1 MTSTSAF
8 AAPTAVLTRNFANL
22 QKEIVDNITQE
33 ELDTYRS
40 WGAIDKA
47 PTMPF
52 FDDVKHQVSIDV
64 PIYAKIPTRLCNVD
78 RSYDRD
84 VNWSN
89 VKKFLLD
96 TRGFSYDSCQAI
108 EVIWVRSLNIFIVII
123 GQHRVIMCASAL
135 GFDADIPAKI
145 RLLDETLSEAEQI
158 IAESKIHHREAN
170 QTTAQKPHERG
181 NSGYIAGDSKSVE
194 NVNFCASLN
203 LGVKG
208 TEHLFPHENFKKTV
222 ESPWAIGNAR
232 KIAKD
237 SPRDLEFGM
246 LLLRDYLDG
255 NKIDG
260 KSIVAVTQYLVYFHD
275 QLKSTAENN
284 SMSKEEFVEDVF
296 DFAFNKQ
303 MNTTDD
309 WLSGTQMFR
318 GEATVIPVAR
328 LIKLTN
334 LYCRAHKMKIADGR
348 KKTNKS
354 KWVTVTDKVWEKF
367 LIITKTPDIL
377 ATIPNSILTQI

>member
-1 MTSTSAF
+1 MASMSAV
-8 AAPTAVLTRNFANL
+8 AAPTAVLKRNFANL
-22 QKEIVDNITQE
+22 QQEILDNLKQE
-33 ELDTYRS
+33 ELNTYRS

-47 PTMPF
+47 PNMPF
-52 FDDVKHQVSIDV
+52 FDDVKHQVTVDV
-64 PIYAKIPTRLCNVD
+64 PIYARIPTRLCNVD

-84 VNWSN
+84 VNWAN
-89 VKKFLLD
+89 VKKFITD
-96 TRGFSYDSCQAI
+96 THGFSYDACQAI
-108 EVIWVRSLNIFIVII
+108 EVIWIRSLDIFIVII
-123 GQHRVIMCASAL
+123 GQHRVIMCASSL
-135 GFDADIPAKI
+135 GFDAHIPAKI
-145 RLLDETLSEAEQI
+145 RLLDESLTEREQI

-170 QTTAQKPHERG
+170 QTTDQKPHERG
-181 NSGYIAGDSKSVE
+181 NSGFIAGDSTSVE

-208 TEHLFPHENFKKTV
+208 TEHLFPHVNFKKTV
-222 ESPWAIGNAR
+222 ESPWAIGRAR
-232 KIAKD
+232 KVAKN

-260 KSIVAVTQYLVYFHD
+260 KSIVAVTQFLVYFND
-275 QLKSTAENN
+275 QLTSTAQNN
-284 SMSKEEFVEDVF
+284 SMTKEEFVEEVF
-296 DFAFNKQ
+296 EFAFRKQ
-303 MNTTDD
+303 GNTTDD
-309 WLSGTQMFR
+309 WLNGTQMFR

-328 LIKLTN
+328 LVKLTN
-334 LYCRAHKMKIADGR
+334 TFCRSQKMKIADGR

-367 LIITKTPDIL
+367 LEITKTPDIL

>member
-1 MTSTSAF
+1 MASMSEL
-8 AAPTAVLTRNFANL
+8 AAPTAVLKRNFANL
-22 QKEIVDNITQE
+22 QQEILDNIKSE
-33 ELDTYRS
+33 ELNLYRS

-47 PTMPF
+47 PNMPF
-52 FDDVKHQVSIDV
+52 FDEVKHEVSVDV

-84 VNWSN
+84 VNWAN
-89 VKKFLLD
+89 VKKFITD
-96 TRGFSYDSCQAI
+96 THGFSYDACQAI
-108 EVIWVRSLNIFIVII
+108 EVIWIRSLDIFIVII
-123 GQHRVIMCASAL
+123 GQHRVIMCASSL
-135 GFDADIPAKI
+135 GFDSHIPAKI
-145 RLLDETLSEAEQI
+145 RLLDESLTEREQI

-170 QTTAQKPHERG
+170 QTTDQKPHERG
-181 NSGYIAGDSKSVE
+181 NSGFIAGDSTSVE

-222 ESPWAIGNAR
+222 ESPWAIGRAR
-232 KIAKD
+232 KVAKN

-246 LLLRDYLDG
+246 LMLRDYLDG

-260 KSIVAVTQYLVYFHD
+260 KSIVAVTQFLVYFND
-275 QLKSTAENN
+275 QLTSTAQNN
-284 SMSKEEFVEDVF
+284 SLTKEEFVEEVF
-296 DFAFNKQ
+296 DFAFRKQ

-309 WLSGTQMFR
+309 WLNGTQMFR

-328 LIKLTN
+328 LVKLTN
-334 LYCRAHKMKIADGR
+334 TFCRSQKMKIADGR

-367 LIITKTPDIL
+367 LEVTKTPDIL